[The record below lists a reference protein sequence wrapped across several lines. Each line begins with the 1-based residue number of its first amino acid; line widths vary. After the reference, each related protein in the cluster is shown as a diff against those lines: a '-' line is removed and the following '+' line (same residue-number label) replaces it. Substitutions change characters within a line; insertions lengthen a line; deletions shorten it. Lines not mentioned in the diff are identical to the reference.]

1 MEPGTALFIAKCVD
15 ALRDEK
21 VRIAIGCILLGIIIA
36 VVIPFTMAGSVLSAV
51 FAIINPQLLGNIEDD
66 LHYQAIQEVKAE
78 KDIENGL
85 SVYTLKIIDLIHH
98 HDIMRDKGQIREY
111 INEYFVVKEEV
122 EVEVVE
128 DEPVESNTEESEDDK
143 EKLVPGDS
151 KKTITK
157 IIFRFLT
164 PDEIMSMV
172 TGPPFNFGAE
182 ELEAIRQM
190 VYQPPTTED
199 IVFNGK
205 FPMPCN
211 GYISSPFG
219 YRVDPI
225 SGKNSYHS
233 GIDIVPA
240 HRAPL
245 IAIADGEVVA
255 VHNTYGA
262 IYGNTITIK
271 HTVDGQTFY
280 TFYAHCSSIV
290 AAVGTKVKQ
299 CELVAYEGGDQKLD
313 PNPGRTTGAH
323 LHFEIRRS
331 QDGNEVNPMDYLS
344 GK

>member
-1 MEPGTALFIAKCVD
+1 MEPGTALFIAKCAD
-15 ALRDEK
+15 ALRDK
-21 VRIAIGCILLGIIIA
+21 RVR
-36 VVIPFTMAGSVLSAV
+36 VVIGFVLAGLVLIFAIPITMAGSVLSGV
-51 FAIINPQLLGNIEDD
+51 IAILNPQLLGDIEDD

-78 KDIENGL
+78 KHIENDL

-98 HDIMRDKGQIREY
+98 HDIMRDKAAIRDY
-111 INEYFVVKEEV
+111 IKEYFVVEEEIEV
-122 EVEVVE
+122 EEDVVE
-128 DEPVESNTEESEDDK
+128 PVNSEEAKDNDKPVPGESK
-143 EKLVPGDS
+143 KKLV
-151 KKTITK
+151 KKK
-157 IIFRFLT
+157 IFRFKT
-164 PDEIMSMV
+164 TDEIMSMV
-172 TGPPFNFGAE
+172 TGPPFNFDAE
-182 ELEAIRQM
+182 ALEAIRQL
-190 VYQPPTTED
+190 VYMPPTVED

-219 YRVDPI
+219 YRTDPI
-225 SGKNSYHS
+225 SGKQSYHS

-271 HTVDGQTFY
+271 HEVDGQTFY

-290 AAVGTKVKQ
+290 AAVGSKVKQ
-299 CELVAYEGGDQKLD
+299 CEVVAYEGGDQKLD

-323 LHFEIRRS
+323 LHFEIRLS
-331 QDGNEVNPMDYLS
+331 QGGNEVNPMNYLS
-344 GK
+344 GGSK